1 MLLSVHIKR
10 EGESPVVSP
19 LSSEDIHHS
28 DRYQVK
34 LMDTHTHTQHCER
47 LVLTEQPVGRRA
59 DEMQPWM
66 KKKGKKEQQKA
77 PGCALVRG
85 APREKDEAVEGSYS
99 RLRTPAQ
106 EQVTHMA
113 DA

>member
-34 LMDTHTHTQHCER
+34 LMDTHAHTQMHGMTVSPHGR
-47 LVLTEQPVGRRA
+47 HSPVC
-59 DEMQPWM
+59 P
-66 KKKGKKEQQKA
+66 
-77 PGCALVRG
+77 
-85 APREKDEAVEGSYS
+85 
-99 RLRTPAQ
+99 
-106 EQVTHMA
+106 
-113 DA
+113 